1 VKQPRNHTRNHRDPH
16 GIPTLICWH
25 IGCTPKG
32 NTTSRSI
39 GVSIQDDI
47 PRSRINLRYRTEI
60 QGTAQMLELPFR
72 LMVLGDLSGG
82 SATDREVDLE
92 SRRLRSLTDK
102 NLDSVM
108 ENMRMSLSFKV
119 SNRIDP
125 GSDSTI
131 EVNIPIKNR
140 RSFTPGNVADSVPKI
155 RSLLLLR
162 KLLLEMQSNI
172 DNRKDLRRVIQEIWS
187 NPEQLKALQKELAAF
202 ADYKLPSTQKA
213 LAQPAQDT

>member
-1 VKQPRNHTRNHRDPH
+1 M
-16 GIPTLICWH
+16 
-25 IGCTPKG
+25 
-32 NTTSRSI
+32 
-39 GVSIQDDI
+39 SIQDDI

-172 DNRKDLRRVIQEIWS
+172 DNRKELRKLIQEIFS
-187 NPEQLKALQKELAAF
+187 NPGAFRAVQGELKGYDSFQLPAGAA
-202 ADYKLPSTQKA
+202 
-213 LAQPAQDT
+213 AQG

>member
-1 VKQPRNHTRNHRDPH
+1 M
-16 GIPTLICWH
+16 
-25 IGCTPKG
+25 
-32 NTTSRSI
+32 
-39 GVSIQDDI
+39 SIQDDI

-72 LMVLGDLSGG
+72 VMVLGDLSSG

-108 ENMRMSLSFKV
+108 ENMRMSLNFKV
-119 SNRIDP
+119 TNRIDP
-125 GSDSTI
+125 SSDSTLD
-131 EVNIPIKNR
+131 VSIPIKNR

-187 NPEQLKALQKELAAF
+187 NPEQLKTLQKELAALSE
-202 ADYKLPSTQKA
+202 YKLPSAQTALTQPT
-213 LAQPAQDT
+213 QET

>member
-1 VKQPRNHTRNHRDPH
+1 M
-16 GIPTLICWH
+16 
-25 IGCTPKG
+25 
-32 NTTSRSI
+32 
-39 GVSIQDDI
+39 SIQDDI

-213 LAQPAQDT
+213 LAQPAQDGDIPARQRCPLGRARPS